1 MLARHVGALL
11 ATACLV
17 AVVQAAGARKGGAQ
31 DGPLV
36 TGIHH
41 VHLNVVDPD
50 LAIAFYTGTF
60 ESTQETAVAGWNS
73 LDLVGDYQRIA
84 ARGVEFFRV
93 PAGDGGAPKNCR
105 VPFGPRRDPGNQ
117 IHQPNARVRVEDIIL
132 FIYPDQRPERPLV
145 SPRGRL
151 LDHVAL
157 ACRDLRATLA
167 HLRSRGVTV
176 LEDPYRFGNS
186 ALQAAMIEG
195 PDRLAIELVETG
207 AGPE

>member
-1 MLARHVGALL
+1 MPSRAR
-11 ATACLV
+11 
-17 AVVQAAGARKGGAQ
+17 
-31 DGPLV
+31 
-36 TGIHH
+36 
-41 VHLNVVDPD
+41 
-50 LAIAFYTGTF
+50 
-60 ESTQETAVAGWNS
+60 
-73 LDLVGDYQRIA
+73 
-84 ARGVEFFRV
+84 
-93 PAGDGGAPKNCR
+93 
-105 VPFGPRRDPGNQ
+105 RRLTSSCSSIPTSA
-117 IHQPNARVRVEDIIL
+117 PNA
-132 FIYPDQRPERPLV
+132 PPLV